1 MTRRSEVID
10 VDMGF
15 DRIMAAIPELRGATV
30 DIGIQED
37 AGVSDD
43 GTTVATYAFFNEF
56 GTEHIPA
63 RPFMRGAA
71 DEQKNRWYNFIERSL
86 NLVIQGKLGLTPALN
101 MIGERAADDT
111 RQYAVKL
118 SSPPN
123 ADSTIAA
130 KGSSNPLFDTGRM
143 VQSIRHVAKR

>member
-37 AGVSDD
+37 AGVAED
-43 GTTVATYAFFNEF
+43 GTTVAEYAFYNEF
-56 GTEHIPA
+56 GTENIPA
-63 RPFMRGAA
+63 RPFMRGTA
-71 DEQKNRWYNFIERSL
+71 DEQRNRWYNFAERSL
-86 NLVIQGKLGLTPALN
+86 NLVIEGKLGLTPALN

-118 SSPPN
+118 STPPN

-130 KGSSNPLFDTGRM
+130 KGSSNPLVDTGRM
-143 VQSIRHVAKR
+143 VQSIRHVVKR

>member
-10 VDMGF
+10 QDMGF
-15 DRIMAAIPELRGATV
+15 GRIMAAIPELRGASV
-30 DIGIQED
+30 DVGIQED
-37 AGVSDD
+37 AGVGDD
-43 GTTVATYAFFNEF
+43 GTTVAAYAFFNEF
-56 GTEHIPA
+56 GTEHVPA

-71 DEQKNRWYNFIERSL
+71 DEQKGRWYSFVERNL

-118 SSPPN
+118 SVPEN
-123 ADSTIAA
+123 ADSTIDQ
-130 KGSSNPLFDTGRM
+130 KGSSNPLVDTGRM
-143 VQSIRHVAKR
+143 VQSIRHAVTR